1 MTYFIQTHKQ
11 KQLLMKLLL
20 MMFLNQS
27 ILQLY
32 QTYKNLQ
39 EKVPAGLWI
48 QLQTINISKYN
59 PLAGS
64 SYIKLLKELDHP
76 RRGLINIRNFDDNE
90 CFKWSLVRYVNPAD
104 RNPARIAKADKFP
117 VKIRD
122 IKKKNNGKTNPIGI
136 TVFDCE
142 NKKKHRIFVS
152 KKWCEEK
159 DGDL

>member
-39 EKVPAGLWI
+39 EKVQAGLCI
-48 QLQTINISKYN
+48 QLQNINISKYN

-117 VKIRD
+117 VKIWD
-122 IKKKNNGKTNPIGI
+122 IKKKNNGKTNSIGI

-142 NKKKHRIFVS
+142 NKKKHPIFVS
-152 KKWCEEK
+152 EKWCEEK